1 MDYSQPLQLSVLGGS
16 EDIVLILPEG
26 SISDSDVE
34 IVGVWGSL
42 GHTFLPTNG
51 EEESQSGSSH
61 RDHGLGCDTVW
72 APAYS

>member
-34 IVGVWGSL
+34 IVRVWGSL
-42 GHTFLPTNG
+42 GHTLLPTNV
-51 EEESQSGSSH
+51 EEESQS
-61 RDHGLGCDTVW
+61 V
-72 APAYS
+72 